1 MKKAIATTTI
11 YPPSKA
17 LLRFIEIAAQ
27 DDWHI
32 FVAGDLKTPHQQ
44 YMALESRYPFF
55 TYVSPNAQEFLNR
68 KLSEAIGWNCIQR
81 RNFAFLAAYEWGAEL
96 FATVDD
102 DNIPMEGW
110 GRDLMVGRK
119 MPCGVYQVK
128 DAAFDPISAT
138 NESHLWHRGFP
149 IQLLKMR
156 SSSTEE
162 MEVETITPDVQAD
175 FWNGD
180 PDVDAICRMQHDPKN
195 CDFSVACFPFASNKP
210 APFNSQNTF
219 FSAKVLPH
227 YPMQVA
233 CGRSDDIWAA
243 YHVQAQGFKVVFG
256 KPSVVQERN
265 AQDVMKNFEDELLN
279 YRHNLDIVKAINA
292 GDKDP
297 LRKFLPERTARAF
310 ELYQKHFA

>member
-1 MKKAIATTTI
+1 MKKSICTTTI

-55 TYVSPNAQEFLNR
+55 TYVSPNSQEFLNR

-110 GRDLMVGRK
+110 GRDLMVG
-119 MPCGVYQVK
+119 MTQDYDVAWT
-128 DAAFDPISAT
+128 DEESFDPFMCT
-138 NESHLWHRGFP
+138 DNTELWHRGFP
-149 IQLLKMR
+149 IQILNSRKYPELESEIMA
-156 SSSTEE
+156 
-162 MEVETITPDVQAD
+162 PDIQAD

-180 PDVDAICRMQHDPKN
+180 PDVDAICRMEHHPKN
-195 CDFSVACFPFASNKP
+195 CEFREECFPFISNRP

-227 YPMQVA
+227 YCMLPHV
-233 CGRSDDIWAA
+233 GRADDIWPS

-297 LRKFLPERTARAF
+297 LRKFLPERTKLAF
-310 ELYQKHFA
+310 DLYQKHFA